1 MTELVV
7 QIRDIDTIFSYEKN
21 AKKLNLKQVPVAVL
35 DKLLKGIE
43 FTKKIG
49 GGGGS

>member
-1 MTELVV
+1 
-7 QIRDIDTIFSYEKN
+7 
-21 AKKLNLKQVPVAVL
+21 VPVAVL

-43 FTKKIG
+43 FTKKNG